1 MPPSE
6 SIAVLLNADAG
17 TASGRPQIATELAE
31 LFRALGREAEIIVLP
46 HGQDPLE
53 AARSASAR
61 STIVAAAGGDGT
73 VCGVAAGLVDGPAAL
88 AVLPLGTLNHFAKDL
103 RIPLDLA
110 KAVAV
115 VAAGHTARIDVGV
128 VNDRVFVN
136 NSSIGIYPSI
146 VDAREALRSQGHRK
160 WPAMAIATFRVL
172 RRYRGVKVTIEIDGR
187 RHTWR
192 TPFVFVGNNEYT
204 IDGSRLG
211 TPRETRR
218 RGAVRLS
225 GAASA
230 RARPA
235 AAAGEGAGRPRQ
247 AVRRVRDRAR
257 PRAVDRQAADGTG
270 AARGAR
276 RRNQGHEDAAPL
288 SDARRR
294 VARGGTSELID
305 ADHRAPLRHSL
316 RPRRRAA
323 RGAARSHGPRDRS

>member
-6 SIAVLLNADAG
+6 SIAVLLNSDAG

-53 AARSASAR
+53 AARSAGAR

-88 AVLPLGTLNHFAKDL
+88 AVLPLGTLNHFARDL

-115 VAAGHTARIDVGV
+115 VAAGHTARIDAGV

-211 TPRETRR
+211 SRERLDEGVLFVYLAPRLRAIDLPLLLAKALA
-218 RGAVRLS
+218 G
-225 GAASA
+225 
-230 RARPA
+230 RARQS
-235 AAAGEGAGRPRQ
+235 GEFEIVRARELWIDKPRIGRPQ
-247 AVRRVRDRAR
+247 HVALDGEIRVMKTPLHYRTSAGALRVVV
-257 PRAVDRQAADGTG
+257 PR
-270 AARGAR
+270 
-276 RRNQGHEDAAPL
+276 
-288 SDARRR
+288 S
-294 VARGGTSELID
+294 
-305 ADHRAPLRHSL
+305 
-316 RPRRRAA
+316 
-323 RGAARSHGPRDRS
+323 